1 MAAGPSRLAP
11 KPSVPPPDRS
21 PPKRYHPIA
30 PPVTHIDPIPIEF
43 CSDEE
48 SDIPITGPAQQTTSL
63 LPTLT
68 DHIFAVRPRERY
80 EDHLGDIDLRG
91 LFAAYPMSE
100 LHE

>member
-1 MAAGPSRLAP
+1 VA
-11 KPSVPPPDRS
+11 
-21 PPKRYHPIA
+21 
-30 PPVTHIDPIPIEF
+30 HIDPLPIEV

-68 DHIFAVRPRERY
+68 DHIFAVRPRERS

-100 LHE
+100 LHEQESTAERRDPYPMPSDIFRPLFVCTVFPS